1 MYVKKL
7 FQFDVYLP
15 IPHSSYQ
22 DPGVHKHDSGFGDSR
37 RHNTCLDRRFP
48 FRLHDRRQR
57 LTNFMSKQTNFS
69 LKLYFSIVS
78 LVAILASALSLSIYY
93 RHATI
98 DQLIEIEERNYVSL
112 SRTIANTLF
121 PKYGDF
127 LRLAETM
134 PQSQLVENS
143 LSQQLHDDGEGIV
156 KGLPNRSLF
165 VDRLEQ
171 AMKIADRNE
180 QLTTVLFVDLDQFK
194 NINDSLGHDA
204 GDSLLK
210 GAAERLSS
218 CMRASDTVARW
229 GGDEFC
235 LLLQQEQ
242 ADNKPTRFDSAI

>member
-1 MYVKKL
+1 
-7 FQFDVYLP
+7 
-15 IPHSSYQ
+15 
-22 DPGVHKHDSGFGDSR
+22 
-37 RHNTCLDRRFP
+37 
-48 FRLHDRRQR
+48 
-57 LTNFMSKQTNFS
+57 
-69 LKLYFSIVS
+69 
-78 LVAILASALSLSIYY
+78 
-93 RHATI
+93 
-98 DQLIEIEERNYVSL
+98 
-112 SRTIANTLF
+112 NTLF

>member
-1 MYVKKL
+1 
-7 FQFDVYLP
+7 
-15 IPHSSYQ
+15 
-22 DPGVHKHDSGFGDSR
+22 
-37 RHNTCLDRRFP
+37 
-48 FRLHDRRQR
+48 
-57 LTNFMSKQTNFS
+57 
-69 LKLYFSIVS
+69 
-78 LVAILASALSLSIYY
+78 
-93 RHATI
+93 
-98 DQLIEIEERNYVSL
+98 
-112 SRTIANTLF
+112 
-121 PKYGDF
+121 
-127 LRLAETM
+127 M